1 MTINI
6 PKTVDTSALSTDN
19 TTTAASKYICKYWD
33 STYLI
38 WKTDGCTLK
47 SEESTYFVCE
57 CTHTTEFAVAL
68 DSSAVTAKTTT
79 VVSATTAGSSV
90 VFNMMFAVIALIF
103 VFM

>member
-6 PKTVDTSALSTDN
+6 PKTVDTSTLNTDN
-19 TTTAASKYICKYWD
+19 STAASSKYICKYWD

-79 VVSATTAGSSV
+79 VVAGSSAGSSV

-103 VFM
+103 MFM

>member
-6 PKTVDTSALSTDN
+6 PKTVDTSSLNTDN
-19 TTTAASKYICKYWD
+19 TTSAASKYICKYWD

-47 SEESTYFVCE
+47 SEETTYFVCE

-68 DSSAVTAKTTT
+68 DSSAVSAKTTA
-79 VVSATTAGSSV
+79 VVSVTTAGSSV
-90 VFNMMFAVIALIF
+90 VFNMMFAVIAL
-103 VFM
+103 VFMFM